1 MLNSSLLPLRYSGGV
16 RQLFLDCDGVLAD
29 FDAAARR
36 LFHTDTRKA
45 REVLGEKEFWRH
57 IRASGE
63 FYRKLPLMPD
73 ALELYRAVAHLH
85 PAILT
90 GCPLG
95 GWAEPQKMAWAAHH
109 FPAVPMITCAS
120 REKFLHM
127 RHPGDVLV
135 DDYLRYKDLWEQA
148 GGIFVQHVSAQDTLR
163 QLRELGFDVRR

>member
-1 MLNSSLLPLRYSGGV
+1 M

-45 REVLGEKEFWRH
+45 REVLGEKEFWRR

-73 ALELYRAVAHLH
+73 ALELYSAVAHLH

-135 DDYLRYKDLWEQA
+135 DDFLRYKDLWEQA
-148 GGIFVQHVSAQDTLR
+148 GGIFVQHVSARDTLR
-163 QLRELGFDVRR
+163 RLRELGFEIRAEVEA